1 MSQSSECTE
10 SFQYN
15 QMLVFVTGFWI
26 LDSDTATSD
35 TINLIYGDKILSQ
48 RQRFP
53 LKLSCTQKAIVRCNV
68 SQTSN
73 LKQLVSQTVH
83 KKWKWFSVAL
93 WCLIESSSQSH
104 RVLVESWSENRV
116 VLVECWS
123 TAWKFECLFIYY
135 WASVEKLLRSQK
147 RWVILIRQVGAS
159 SSHPRRVILCY
170 RGILVR
176 S

>member
-83 KKWKWFSVAL
+83 KKWKWFSVAAARCSDKSSTWFPPFRAL
-93 WCLIESSSQSH
+93 PEKISSRPWDFLQCRLLVTSLLSNNWIETFSSDF
-104 RVLVESWSENRV
+104 NRH
-116 VLVECWS
+116 S
-123 TAWKFECLFIYY
+123 
-135 WASVEKLLRSQK
+135 SDEKS
-147 RWVILIRQVGAS
+147 
-159 SSHPRRVILCY
+159 
-170 RGILVR
+170 
-176 S
+176 